1 MWPRLRIDDVRAIL
15 YYLGTMLLVIAA
27 LMAAPLVVA
36 LLLHEWNPA
45 ISFTLSGGIT
55 TCVALLLRLA
65 RPANP
70 GLTHM
75 QALVITGLVWV
86 FAGAVAGLPLY
97 FSGAFA
103 NYFDAL
109 FEAVS
114 YFTGT
119 GMSVLNNLGHL
130 AASYAIWR
138 ALLVVVGAQGIVVVA
153 LCLGTISR
161 FSGAGLL
168 LKAEGHS
175 DNIMSQMAGTARFIV
190 SFMGVLIALGT
201 LLCTFVLIT
210 SCGLTPGTALLHGFS
225 LSATCIATAGICMQ
239 PAGIAYYHS
248 PLLNLVLIILCL
260 VGAFSF
266 ALYYRMARKG
276 PREFFRDIE
285 TRTILVWIGVVLVVL
300 AIAFAHD
307 DYFGN
312 LDLFLDK
319 GVFNLVS
326 AATSTGFSTIS
337 ASQVSSVASSG
348 LVFALILGMAMG
360 GATSSTAGGFKAI
373 RLALLLRTIGSEVRH
388 ALMPRRA
395 REVIRFSHLG
405 DQVLT
410 PELSRNVMIVVL
422 LYLLS
427 FVVGAVVGVA
437 YGYDP
442 IAAVLE
448 SVSCTANCG
457 ISAGIVGSG
466 MPLGLQICY
475 FVQMLAGRLEFLTL
489 LTTIASVGGS
499 LGHAIRD
506 SSAARSLAS
515 AVPAS
520 VRRAWRGK
528 EGDSWRGEASR
539 EDVHRRDVP
548 AGGEDRRHPV
558 RGRLGERGG
567 RTVDGNEWRGDR
579 GGVRR

>member
-15 YYLGTMLLVIAA
+15 YYLGTMLLVIAT
-27 LMAAPLVVA
+27 LMAVPLVAA

-86 FAGAVAGLPLY
+86 FAGAAAGLPLY
-97 FSGAFA
+97 FSGSFA
-103 NYFDAL
+103 SFFDAL
-109 FEAVS
+109 FDAVS

-119 GMSVLNNLGHL
+119 GMSVLNNLGHM
-130 AASYAIWR
+130 AMSYSIWR
-138 ALLVVVGAQGIVVVA
+138 AMLVVVGAQGIVVVA

-168 LKAEGHS
+168 LKAEGHN

-190 SFMGVLIALGT
+190 SFMGVLIVLGT
-201 LLCTFVLIT
+201 LLCALVLVT
-210 SCGLTPGTALLHGFS
+210 SCGLAPGTSLLHGFS
-225 LSATCIATAGICMQ
+225 LAATCIATAGICVQ

-248 PLLNLVLIILCL
+248 ATLNLVLIILSL

-266 ALYYRMARKG
+266 ALYYHMARKG
-276 PREFFRDIE
+276 PREFFHDIE
-285 TRTILVWIGVVLVVL
+285 TRTILVWTAVVLVVL

-307 DYFGN
+307 DYFGS

-326 AATSTGFSTIS
+326 AITSTGFSTITS
-337 ASQVSSVASSG
+337 AQIASVASSG

-395 REVIRFSHLG
+395 REVIRFRHLG

-448 SVSCTANCG
+448 SVSCTSNCG

-499 LGHAIRD
+499 LGHAIKESPASR
-506 SSAARSLAS
+506 AITS
-515 AVPAS
+515 AVPAG
-520 VRRAWRGK
+520 VRRAWRGT
-528 EGDSWRGEASR
+528 R
-539 EDVHRRDVP
+539 
-548 AGGEDRRHPV
+548 GGER
-558 RGRLGERGG
+558 
-567 RTVDGNEWRGDR
+567 
-579 GGVRR
+579 